1 MLVRLVS
8 SPTLRSDKQGRHSR
22 MCELVDMYTKHC
34 RSILEYAVPVWNGA
48 ITGYEC
54 KDIERVQKMALHIVL
69 GENYLN
75 YENALKLTNLESLE
89 SRRMKLCM
97 NFAKK
102 AQNSDKYLHWFRPGP
117 GVNTNTI

>member
-54 KDIERVQKMALHIVL
+54 KDIERVQKMALHITRLSCFNVTT
-69 GENYLN
+69 NCFIIRYLS
-75 YENALKLTNLESLE
+75 YFS
-89 SRRMKLCM
+89 
-97 NFAKK
+97 
-102 AQNSDKYLHWFRPGP
+102 
-117 GVNTNTI
+117 